1 MIEGLCPEVVLGRIY
16 SGWKIVE
23 SVPHEAR
30 LLGYGLDFGFDP
42 DPAAIVAVYWYNGGY
57 ILDEKLYQ
65 TELLNEHLAA
75 TLNGLPKAPIV
86 ADSAEPKSIAELQGH
101 RLNVIPCEKGKDSV
115 DFGIKQVQGMR
126 VSYTRSSV
134 NLHKEYESYAW
145 KINKDG
151 ETVGIEDPKCPN
163 HLMSATRYAL
173 TMFAGSMYDP
183 QRKDRE
189 RLEVSITRQKQAQNQ
204 SR

>member
-16 SGWKIVE
+16 SNWKTVE

-30 LLGYGLDFGFDP
+30 LFGYGLDFGFDP

-75 TLNGLPKAPIV
+75 TLNGCRK
-86 ADSAEPKSIAELQGH
+86 
-101 RLNVIPCEKGKDSV
+101 RLWWPTVPSPRASQSFEVIGSTSSHARRGKDSV

-126 VSYTRSSV
+126 ISYTRSSV
-134 NLHKEYESYAW
+134 NLHKEDEGYGW

-151 ETVGIEDPKCPN
+151 ETVGIEDP
-163 HLMSATRYAL
+163 SRYAL

-183 QRKDRE
+183 QLKDRE
-189 RLEVSITRQKQAQNQ
+189 RIEVSITRQKQGQNQ